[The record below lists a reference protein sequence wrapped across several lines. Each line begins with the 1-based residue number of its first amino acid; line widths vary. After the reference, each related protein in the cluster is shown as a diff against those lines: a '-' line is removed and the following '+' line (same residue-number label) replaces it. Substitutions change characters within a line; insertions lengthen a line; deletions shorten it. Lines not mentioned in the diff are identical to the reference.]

1 MMSNVDNRQSHFL
14 MIHYDIKIWIKKIAR
29 HNDVFLLTYLFEP
42 VIKFNHGQA
51 RIFKKRERSSR

>member
-1 MMSNVDNRQSHFL
+1 

-42 VIKFNHGQA
+42 VIQFNHGQA
-51 RIFKKRERSSR
+51 RIFKKRKRSAR